1 MQSSNS
7 FTIPHYRMKATN
19 SYWTIVFMYKAT
31 IEKWFVSNG
40 YELDE
45 IEVEEE
51 DTYCHDGE
59 SINIRYNN
67 NNYDINIH
75 ITLFTSNMNNSIS
88 FTENTLILDT
98 ILRKNFCQMLQETK
112 DQILNDHQ
120 EEEDEIEK
128 EFQEECGIDYAM
140 YTD

>member
-1 MQSSNS
+1 
-7 FTIPHYRMKATN
+7 
-19 SYWTIVFMYKAT
+19 MYKAT